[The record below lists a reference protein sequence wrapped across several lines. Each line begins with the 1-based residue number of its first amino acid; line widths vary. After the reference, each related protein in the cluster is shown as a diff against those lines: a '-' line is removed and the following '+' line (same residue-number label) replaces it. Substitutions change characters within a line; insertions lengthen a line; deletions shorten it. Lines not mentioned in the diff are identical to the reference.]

1 MGAGL
6 LELRVSLLRRTQAAG
21 PGSKALMLLWAPRS
35 VLPTTLQA
43 IYSLHLDSAQT
54 QYQRANLPSAGA
66 SANCWAPVCL

>member
-21 PGSKALMLLWAPRS
+21 PGSEPLMLLWAPRS

-43 IYSLHLDSAQT
+43 IYSLHLDSALFT
-54 QYQRANLPSAGA
+54 RVGMRV
-66 SANCWAPVCL
+66 WGKDV